1 MEITLDSIIGILGLL
16 FGGGAVGGI
25 FTWRWQ
31 RARAKAEAKE
41 KEVEVC
47 TSGHEAYQ
55 VGQEVMLEGR
65 LSDGR
70 KAAMIA
76 YGLPLLLL
84 LPVLFISIRLT
95 GSDTVGALCGLG
107 VIVLYYLCIYLFFR
121 KRLQQQ
127 FSFAISLNTKP

>member
-1 MEITLDSIIGILGLL
+1 MCNS
-16 FGGGAVGGI
+16 
-25 FTWRWQ
+25 
-31 RARAKAEAKE
+31 AEAKE
-41 KEVEVC
+41 KEVEVY